1 VSGPHQDLD
10 PASPG
15 HRFYDVSAISLNQAL
30 GTHVHA
36 HTHTHTCTRA
46 PDHGFVRPSFLPD
59 AVCGI
64 PKSPHTKMSPLLG
77 TQGAAEPSMQLQLC
91 MHAAVVLD
99 AGSDAA
105 NPQEASRSGSGG
117 RSL

>member
-1 VSGPHQDLD
+1 
-10 PASPG
+10 
-15 HRFYDVSAISLNQAL
+15 
-30 GTHVHA
+30 
-36 HTHTHTCTRA
+36 
-46 PDHGFVRPSFLPD
+46 
-59 AVCGI
+59 
-64 PKSPHTKMSPLLG
+64 MSPLLG